1 MKPNH
6 KWPVTL
12 ALVLGL
18 GLAWWAF
25 APGAILPVDG
35 GEPGGVAASRNLDDE
50 ALEIGAMLQ
59 CPICQN
65 VSVAYSPS
73 QLAVQMRQVIRQ
85 KLEAG
90 ESREQIIQY
99 FVDRYG
105 ESILLE
111 PPKRGFNLVAWRGPF
126 LAVLAGAIGLFWL
139 LRNWTRTPS
148 PALPDDL
155 PAVSDEEVA
164 AYEAR
169 LTEALREF
177 EDQEGLLP

>member
-1 MKPNH
+1 MKPNL
-6 KWPVTL
+6 KWPVML
-12 ALVLGL
+12 AVALVL

-25 APGAILPVDG
+25 TPGAIPLVNR
-35 GEPGGVAASRNLDDE
+35 GEPGGIAAPRNLDDE

-73 QLAVQMRQVIRQ
+73 QLAAQMRQVIRQ

-139 LRNWTRTPS
+139 LKNWTRTPP
-148 PALPDDL
+148 PALPGDL

-169 LTEALREF
+169 LTEALREL

>member
-1 MKPNH
+1 MKH
-6 KWPVTL
+6 RLKWL
-12 ALVLGL
+12 APLTVVLL
-18 GLAWWAF
+18 FGLAWWAF
-25 APGAILPVDG
+25 ARLAQPTAP
-35 GEPGGVAASRNLDDE
+35 RNLDDE
-50 ALEIGAMLQ
+50 VLEIGAMLQ

-65 VSVAYSPS
+65 VSVAFSPS
-73 QLAVQMRQVIRQ
+73 QLAGQMRQVIRQ

-126 LAVLAGAIGLFWL
+126 LAILVGAIGLYWL
-139 LRNWTRTPS
+139 LRSWTRTP
-148 PALPDDL
+148 PPPDDL
-155 PAVSDEEVA
+155 PPVSEEEVA

-169 LTEALREF
+169 LTEALQEL
-177 EDQEGLLP
+177 EDKEALRL